1 MPDVE
6 AVPSPPETTVR
17 LVESPPTP
25 LRVQGAK
32 HVFAVQAA
40 AVSLGE
46 VVRPLPSSTLPTTA
60 RTTAPSPFVTTAA
73 AMPTT
78 TMPTTTA
85 ANRPTTMMETGTAVT
100 DSLALTGWPDEE
112 RYVKAR
118 FRVDHTRR
126 GVLTA
131 EQEEEWSDW
140 EITTN
145 VPIVEKRG
153 YYEVVEVSHPLVAAS
168 PPRRKKRKRR
178 RTPHVALVSRED
190 LGRRKNAWTQGPYQ
204 VEVPV
209 TPEGLLLR
217 IALYRGRPCFLGYVP
232 QRNGLPG
239 PAQVRNLLADRFDV
253 LVAIDQVSIVGWDFP
268 AVVSL
273 LRRHGGQPTRRLGF
287 LPGQTPLAPPP
298 LAPPVSLAAAQD
310 SDDEVEVEPE
320 EALVA
325 EEEDDDEVMVMEESP
340 TPAVRL
346 DDSDVNSSD
355 DDDDVE
361 SLEQVKTKR
370 VALTP
375 GSSGSERDSDFQ
387 VSDREEAADDDEELQ
402 EAMGHRPTV
411 PPTGGSQAAAANGTA
426 TPSTGT
432 PVTGGAAMPTFR
444 YPTHWPANFGP
455 PLQTANQATA
465 DSRMAVPS
473 RGPYAN
479 NQQILPNF
487 APLYFQNPGK
497 MGANQANVFQAQ
509 QTQMQPRSITVPAE
523 YTVALP
529 VLSNGGLGIEV
540 GNLYGK
546 MAVLST
552 PALGDGT
559 PNLAAGLFRNPCD
572 YIVAVDGTRVH
583 NMSFAD
589 ITTILK
595 DHHGRSLRMLVMRD
609 KRSCP

>member
-1 MPDVE
+1 
-6 AVPSPPETTVR
+6 
-17 LVESPPTP
+17 
-25 LRVQGAK
+25 
-32 HVFAVQAA
+32 
-40 AVSLGE
+40 
-46 VVRPLPSSTLPTTA
+46 
-60 RTTAPSPFVTTAA
+60 
-73 AMPTT
+73 
-78 TMPTTTA
+78 
-85 ANRPTTMMETGTAVT
+85 MMETGTAVT

-118 FRVDHTRR
+118 FRVDHRRR

-153 YYEVVEVSHPLVAAS
+153 YYEVVEVSHPLVTAS

-190 LGRRKNAWTQGPYQ
+190 VGRRKNAWTQGPYQ

-209 TPEGLLLR
+209 TPQGLLLR

-232 QRNGLPG
+232 QRNGRPG

-253 LVAIDQVSIVGWDFP
+253 LVAIDQVSIVGWDFS

-287 LPGQTPLAPPP
+287 LPGQAPLAPPP
-298 LAPPVSLAAAQD
+298 LVPPVSAAAAPD
-310 SDDEVEVEPE
+310 SDDEVEVE

-325 EEEDDDEVMVMEESP
+325 EEEDDDEVMVMEASP
-340 TPAVRL
+340 TPAVRR
-346 DDSDVNSSD
+346 DDSDENSSD
-355 DDDDVE
+355 DDDIE
-361 SLEQVKTKR
+361 SPGQVKTKR

-375 GSSGSERDSDFQ
+375 GSSGSERDSDFE

-402 EAMGHRPTV
+402 EAMGHCPTAGAASFRPTV
-411 PPTGGSQAAAANGTA
+411 PAGGGSQATAANGTA
-426 TPSTGT
+426 MPSTGT

-455 PLQTANQATA
+455 PLQTDNQATA
-465 DSRMAVPS
+465 DSRMALPS

-487 APLYFQNPGK
+487 APLHFRIPGK

-529 VLSNGGLGIEV
+529 VMSNGGLGIEV
-540 GNLYGK
+540 DILYGR
-546 MAVLST
+546 MAVLNT

-559 PNLAAGLFRNPCD
+559 PNLAAGLFRNPGD

-583 NMSFAD
+583 SMSCAD
-589 ITTILK
+589 VITILK
-595 DHHGRSLRMLVMRD
+595 DNRDKSLRMLVMRD
-609 KRSCP
+609 KRMMP